1 MTNPV
6 PENKCCNYVQPSRNA
21 YGEFKCLNCNAELDE
36 PVRNTQPPVPEM
48 PDCAQCQYSLINRFT
63 LMCYRGLVR
72 PRCTNGS
79 EFKPAEPIRL
89 YTITSEDKT

>member
-36 PVRNTQPPVPEM
+36 PVRKTQPPVPEM
-48 PDCAQCQYSLINRFT
+48 PDCRLCAHYIPEDNNYYQRCLRIN
-63 LMCYRGLVR
+63 
-72 PRCTNGS
+72 CTNGS

>member
-48 PDCAQCQYSLINRFT
+48 ALHDNQ
-63 LMCYRGLVR
+63 RG
-72 PRCTNGS
+72 
-79 EFKPAEPIRL
+79 
-89 YTITSEDKT
+89 